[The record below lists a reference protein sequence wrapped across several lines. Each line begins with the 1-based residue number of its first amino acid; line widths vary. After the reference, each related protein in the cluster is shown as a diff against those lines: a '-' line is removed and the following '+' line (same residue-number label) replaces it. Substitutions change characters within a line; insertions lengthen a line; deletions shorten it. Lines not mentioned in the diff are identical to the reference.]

1 MAGLVTPPPLAAQNL
16 SSGDDRRRQ
25 ILSAARVCF
34 AQAGFHGASMGQ
46 ICAEAQMSPGALYR
60 YFPSKDA
67 IIEAIAEEERVGA
80 VACMERLRGPGTI
93 ADRLVAT
100 AMEYLASARD
110 PESGG
115 LMVEICS
122 ESLRNTTVGAR
133 FCELEAMVRESM
145 RTAIEEA
152 RERGEVPA
160 DLDLPLA
167 LTMIFA
173 FGDGLMMR
181 LQFERE
187 VALEAIEPHL
197 LRIVRALLRMD
208 EV

>member
-1 MAGLVTPPPLAAQNL
+1 M
-16 SSGDDRRRQ
+16 
-25 ILSAARVCF
+25 
-34 AQAGFHGASMGQ
+34 
-46 ICAEAQMSPGALYR
+46 
-60 YFPSKDA
+60 
-67 IIEAIAEEERVGA
+67 
-80 VACMERLRGPGTI
+80 
-93 ADRLVAT
+93 
-100 AMEYLASARD
+100 
-110 PESGG
+110 
-115 LMVEICS
+115 
-122 ESLRNTTVGAR
+122 
-133 FCELEAMVRESM
+133 
-145 RTAIEEA
+145 
-152 RERGEVPA
+152 PA